1 MFIDTVVKQQ
11 HQAIEASGEEQMA
24 RSEILEFDRLD
35 EKLGAI
41 KNTYETYYEKCSL
54 SFNKEMNEHGFRI
67 YKFS

>member
-1 MFIDTVVKQQ
+1 
-11 HQAIEASGEEQMA
+11 MA